1 MMTIHK
7 SGLTMI
13 RFHPET
19 LLLEGSSRT
28 GHGQGFYSTKI
39 TARSQG
45 HREACPVGHPNSNMR
60 VSVEPSGLWPMTETR
75 GEVSTAGAQLA
86 ALAAVPRLN
95 LAGGSISC
103 SLASHT
109 VIMLREAL
117 TSLCQRQRQA
127 LLEQSCT
134 P

>member
-1 MMTIHK
+1 M
-7 SGLTMI
+7 
-13 RFHPET
+13 
-19 LLLEGSSRT
+19 
-28 GHGQGFYSTKI
+28 
-39 TARSQG
+39 
-45 HREACPVGHPNSNMR
+45 GHPNSNMR
-60 VSVEPSGLWPMTETR
+60 VSVEPLGLWPMTETR

-109 VIMLREAL
+109 VSMLREAFI
-117 TSLCQRQRQA
+117 SLCQRQRQA
-127 LLEQSCT
+127 LLEQICT